1 MEQQALKLESEGFA
15 KLKQE
20 YIKHYTKFVQNPE
33 RIYWRYWRLGRRRQQ
48 RIKTIEKLSFKLDKI
63 WDKFK
68 IDF

>member
-33 RIYWRYWRLGRRRQQ
+33 RISEDTEDWVEEAA
-48 RIKTIEKLSFKLDKI
+48 KNKAIEKLSFKLDKI